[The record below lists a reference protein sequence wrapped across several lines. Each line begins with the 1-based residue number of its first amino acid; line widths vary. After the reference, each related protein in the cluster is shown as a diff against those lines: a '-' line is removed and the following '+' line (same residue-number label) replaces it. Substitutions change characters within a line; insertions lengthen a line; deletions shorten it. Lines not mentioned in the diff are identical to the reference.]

1 MRRYY
6 TMFSLALLALLLTA
20 SLSISGQAK
29 AAAADLFISEY
40 IEGSSFNKAVE
51 IYNGTGSD
59 VDLSAYSLELYSN
72 GSATVSQTVALSGT
86 LADGDVFVLA
96 HASADAA
103 ILAVTDLQ
111 NSTVINF
118 NGDDAVVLRKGTD
131 VIDAFG
137 QTGFDPGTEW
147 TGGGQDDTLVRA
159 ETVCAGDTNAA
170 DAFDASVEWVTFALN
185 TFSNLGSHTADCG
198 GGGGNTAEDLFISE
212 YIEGTSFNKAI
223 EIYNGTGSDV
233 DLSAY
238 VLELYSNGS
247 ATVTQSVTL
256 SGTLANG
263 DVYVLANA
271 SADAAILAVTDLQNS
286 TVINFNGDDAVV
298 LRKDGAVID
307 AFGQTGFDPGTEW
320 TGGGQDDTLVR
331 AEAVC
336 AGDTI
341 ADDAFDASV
350 EWVTFAVNTFS
361 SLGSHTSVCGGGGG
375 GGDAEVIINEVDA
388 DTDGTDVLEFVELY
402 DGGEGNTSLDGLT
415 LVFYNGSVDT
425 AYAAYDLDGFSTDAN
440 GYFLLGNAA
449 VVPTPSIVFADNFLQ
464 NGADAVALYQDDAVN
479 FPNGTAV
486 TTTNLLDAIV
496 YDTSDADDLE
506 LLVLLN
512 AGQPQVNEGDAG
524 NSAADSSQRCAN
536 GSGGRLNTS
545 TYDQFAPTPGTDNL
559 CQIVD
564 PPLSCDDNSVITL
577 ISAIQGNGAASPLQ
591 GSTIV
596 IDGVVVG
603 DFQSNA
609 SADNG
614 DLNGFYV
621 QEEDSDAD
629 ADPATS
635 EGVFVFAAASDVAMG
650 DHVRIEGTVTEYVTS
665 GGASSMTELINNT
678 VVVCA
683 TPAAM
688 PTATEVTLPVAS
700 LADLERY
707 EGMLVTLPQSLTI
720 AEFFNF
726 DRFGE
731 IVLST
736 DRQYT
741 PTAVVEPGPDAIAL
755 AATQALARITLD
767 DGRSVQNPDPAIHP
781 NGAIFDLTN
790 TFRGGDLV
798 QGVTGVMDDTFALY
812 RIQPVQGANYTSVNP
827 RPAQPNDV
835 GGSLKVA
842 SFNVLN
848 YFTTIDDGVNDICGP
863 AGNQECRGADDANE
877 LARQRAKIIAALS
890 TMNADVVGLL
900 EIENHPGDVPTA
912 DLVSGLNDLM
922 GAGTYAYIETGAI
935 GTDAIRVAII
945 YKPGSVTPAGSYAV
959 LDSSVDVRFD
969 DTKNRPAL
977 AQSFMENSSGE
988 IFTVA
993 VNHLKSKGSDC
1004 NDVGDPDLGDGA
1016 GNCNLTRQAAAQA
1029 LVDWLAADPTGSG
1042 DPDALIIGDLNS
1054 YDKEDPIDAI
1064 LAGPDDVLGTE
1075 DDYTDLIFAFGG
1087 EFAYGY
1093 VFDGKLGY
1101 LDHGLAN
1108 STLVGQVTGAT
1119 EWHING
1125 DEPDLLDYDTSF
1137 KADAQDALYEPNA
1150 YRSSDHDPVIVGLNL
1165 MTEVENTPPYCGD
1178 AYPSISLLWPPS
1190 NGFAPINVL
1199 GVTDADGDAVSIIID
1214 SIYQDE
1220 LVFGPGSGNSSPD
1233 GLGVGGSTAFVRAER
1248 NGSGNGRFYHIFF
1261 TASDGNDGS
1270 CSGEVIVVVPKNM
1283 GIRDVPVD
1291 GGALYDSTVART
1303 R

>member
-6 TMFSLALLALLLTA
+6 KVFYLALLALLLTA
-20 SLSISGQAK
+20 SLSVNGQAK
-29 AAAADLFISEY
+29 AAATDLFISEY
-40 IEGSSFNKAVE
+40 IEGSSFNKAIE

-72 GSATVSQTVALSGT
+72 GAATVSQTVALSGT

-96 HASADAA
+96 HASADPA

-118 NGDDAVVLRKGTD
+118 NGDDAVVLRKDGA
-131 VIDAFG
+131 VVDAFG

-147 TGGGQDDTLVRA
+147 AGGGQDDTLVRA
-159 ETVCAGDTNAA
+159 ETVCAGDTIAD
-170 DAFDASVEWVTFALN
+170 DAFDASVEWVAFAIN
-185 TFSNLGSHTADCG
+185 TFSSLGSHTADCG
-198 GGGGNTAEDLFISE
+198 GGGGNTAEDLFMSE

-247 ATVTQSVTL
+247 AAVSQSVSL

-263 DVYVLANA
+263 DVYVLAHA

-298 LRKDGAVID
+298 LRKDGAVVD

-320 TGGGQDDTLVR
+320 AGGGQDDTLVR
-331 AEAVC
+331 AETVC

-350 EWVTFAVNTFS
+350 EWVAFAVNTFD
-361 SLGSHTSVCGGGGG
+361 SLGSHTAVCGGG
-375 GGDAEVIINEVDA
+375 GGDAEVIINEVDS
-388 DTDGTDVLEFVELY
+388 DTDGTDALEFVELY
-402 DGGEGNTSLDGLT
+402 DGGVGSTSLDGLT
-415 LVFYNGSVDT
+415 VVFYNGSNDT
-425 AYAAYDLDGFSTDAN
+425 SYAAYDLDGFSTDAE
-440 GYFLLGNAA
+440 GYFLLGNAD
-449 VVPTPSIVFADNFLQ
+449 VVPAPAIVFAGNFLQ
-464 NGADAVALYQDDAVN
+464 NGADAVALYQDDAAN

-486 TTTNLLDAIV
+486 TITNLLDAIV

-545 TYDQFAPTPGTDNL
+545 TYDQFAPTPGAENT
-559 CQIVD
+559 CQIVI
-564 PPLSCDDNSVITL
+564 PPLSCDDASVITL
-577 ISAIQGNGAASPLQ
+577 IHDIQGNGSTSPLV
-591 GSTIV
+591 GSTVV

-603 DFQSNA
+603 DFQNNA

-629 ADPATS
+629 ADAATS
-635 EGVFVFAAASDVAMG
+635 EGVFVFAAATDVVVG
-650 DHVRIEGTVTEYVTS
+650 DHVRVKGTVTEFATAS
-665 GGASSMTELINNT
+665 GGLNSSMTELSNNE
-678 VVVCA
+678 VAVCA

-688 PTATEVTLPVAS
+688 PTPVEVTLPVAS
-700 LADLERY
+700 LADFERY

-755 AATQALARITLD
+755 AAAQALARLTLD
-767 DGRSVQNPDPAIHP
+767 DGRSSQNPDPAIHP
-781 NGAIFDLTN
+781 NGGIFDLTN

-798 QGVTGVMDDTFALY
+798 QGVTGVMDDTFGLY
-812 RIQPVQGANYTSVNP
+812 RIQPVQGANYTAVNLRTAAP
-827 RPAQPNDV
+827 DPV
-835 GGSLKVA
+835 GGSLQVA

-848 YFTTIDDGVNDICGP
+848 YFNGDGMGGGFP
-863 AGNQECRGADDANE
+863 TSRGANDLNE
-877 LARQRAKIIAALS
+877 FIRQRTKIIAALVAID
-890 TMNADVVGLL
+890 ADVVGLM
-900 EIENHPGDVPTA
+900 EIENDGYGEFSAIA
-912 DLVSGLNDLM
+912 DLVNGLND
-922 GAGTYAYIETGAI
+922 ATAPGTYAYIDPGVAVI
-935 GTDAIRVAII
+935 GTDEIAVGLI
-945 YKPGSVTPAGSYAV
+945 YKPGSVTPLGASAI
-959 LDSSVDVRFD
+959 LDASVDSRFD

-977 AQSFMENSSGE
+977 AQSFMENSTGE
-988 IFTVA
+988 LFTVA

-1064 LAGPDDVLGTE
+1064 VAGPDDVLGTE

-1101 LDHGLAN
+1101 LDHALAN
-1108 STLVGQVTGAT
+1108 SSLVGQVTGAT
-1119 EWHING
+1119 EWHINS
-1125 DEPDLLDYDTSF
+1125 DEPDLLDYDTTF

-1150 YRSSDHDPVIVGLNL
+1150 YRSSDHDPVIVGLDL

-1178 AYPSISLLWPPS
+1178 AYPSISLLWPPN

-1220 LVFGPGSGNSSPD
+1220 PVFGPGSGSSSPD
-1233 GLGVGGSTAFVRAER
+1233 GMGVGGSTAFVRAER
-1248 NGSGNGRFYHIFF
+1248 NGNGNGRFYHIFF

-1270 CSGEVIVVVPKNM
+1270 CSGEVIVVVPKNL
-1283 GIRDVPVD
+1283 GVRDVPVD
-1291 GGALYDSTVART
+1291 GGALYDSTVIRT

>member
-1 MRRYY
+1 MRRHHNVLY
-6 TMFSLALLALLLTA
+6 LALLAFLLTA
-20 SLSISGQAK
+20 SLSINSQVR
-29 AAAADLFISEY
+29 AAASDLFISEY
-40 IEGSSFNKAVE
+40 IEGSSFNKAIE

-59 VDLSAYSLELYSN
+59 VDLSAYTLELYSN
-72 GSATVSQTVALSGT
+72 GAAAASQTVALSGT

-96 HASADAA
+96 HASADPA
-103 ILAVTDLQ
+103 ILAVADLQ
-111 NSTVINF
+111 NSLVINF
-118 NGDDAVVLRKGTD
+118 NGDDAVVLRNAGA
-131 VIDAFG
+131 VVDAFG
-137 QTGFDPGTEW
+137 QIGIDPGSEW
-147 TGGGQDDTLVRA
+147 IGGGQDDTLVRA

-170 DAFDASVEWVTFALN
+170 DAFDASVEWVTFAIN
-185 TFSNLGSHTADCG
+185 TFDNLGSHTADCG
-198 GGGGNTAEDLFISE
+198 GGGGNTAEDLFMSE
-212 YIEGTSFNKAI
+212 YIEGSSFNKAI
-223 EIYNGTGSDV
+223 EIFNGTGSDV
-233 DLSAY
+233 DLAAY
-238 VLELYSNGS
+238 TLELYSNGS
-247 ATVTQSVTL
+247 AAVTQSVTL

-263 DVYVLANA
+263 DVFVLAHA
-271 SADAAILAVTDLQNS
+271 SADPAILAVTDLQNS
-286 TVINFNGDDAVV
+286 LVINFNGDDVVV
-298 LRKDGAVID
+298 LRKDGAVVD
-307 AFGQTGFDPGTEW
+307 AFGQIGVDPGSEW

-331 AEAVC
+331 AETVC

-350 EWVTFAVNTFS
+350 EWVTFAINTFDN
-361 SLGSHTSVCGGGGG
+361 LGSHTAVCGGGG

-388 DTDGTDVLEFVELY
+388 DTEGTDALEFVELY
-402 DGGEGNTSLDGLT
+402 DGGFGNTALDGLT
-415 LVFYNGSVDT
+415 VVFYNGNGDT

-440 GYFLLGNAA
+440 GYFVMGNAA
-449 VVPTPSIVFADNFLQ
+449 VVPAPALVFADNFLQ
-464 NGADAVALYQDDAVN
+464 NGADAVALYQDDAAN
-479 FPNGTAV
+479 FPSGTAV
-486 TTTNLLDAIV
+486 TTTNLLDALV
-496 YDTSDADDLE
+496 YDTNDTDDLE
-506 LLVLLN
+506 LLALLN
-512 AGQPQVNEGDAG
+512 AGQPQVNEGGAG
-524 NSAADSSQRCAN
+524 NSAADSNQRCAN

-545 TYDQFAPTPGTDNL
+545 TYAQFAPTPGADNI

-577 ISAIQGNGAASPLQ
+577 ISAVQGNGAASPLV
-591 GSTIV
+591 GSTVV

-603 DFQSNA
+603 DFQNNA

-635 EGVFVFAAASDVAMG
+635 EGIFIFAAATDVAVG
-650 DHVRIEGTVTEYVTS
+650 DRVRVEGTVTEFVTS
-665 GGASSMTELINNT
+665 GGASSLTQLTNNT
-678 VVVCA
+678 VAVCA
-683 TPAAM
+683 APAAM
-688 PTATEVTLPVAS
+688 PMATEVTLPVAS
-700 LADLERY
+700 LADFERY
-707 EGMLVTLPQSLTI
+707 EGMLVTFPQSLTI

-741 PTAVVEPGPDAIAL
+741 PTAVVEPGPDAVAL
-755 AATQALARITLD
+755 AAAQSLARITLD
-767 DGRSVQNPDPAIHP
+767 DGRSSQNPDPAIHP
-781 NGAIFDLTN
+781 NGAIFDLSN

-798 QGVTGVMDDTFALY
+798 QGATGVIDDTFGLY
-812 RIQPVQGANYTSVNP
+812 RIQPVQGANYTAVNP
-827 RPAQPNDV
+827 RTAQPEEV
-835 GGSLKVA
+835 GGRLTVA

-863 AGNQECRGADDANE
+863 AGNQECRGADNADE
-877 LARQRAKIIAALS
+877 LARQRAKIVAALS
-890 TMNADVVGLL
+890 AMNADVVGLI
-900 EIENHPGDVPTA
+900 EIENHPADVPTA
-912 DLVSGLNDLM
+912 DLVSGLNDVL

-935 GTDAIRVAII
+935 GTDAIRVAFI
-945 YKPGSVTPAGSYAV
+945 YKPGSVTPFGAFAV
-959 LDSSVDVRFD
+959 LDSSVDARFD

-977 AQSFMENSSGE
+977 AQSFMENSTGE

-1016 GNCNLTRQAAAQA
+1016 GNCNLTRLAAAQA
-1029 LVDWLAADPTGSG
+1029 LIDWLAADPTGSG

-1101 LDHGLAN
+1101 LDHALAN
-1108 STLVGQVTGAT
+1108 SSLVGQVTGAT
-1119 EWHING
+1119 EWHINS
-1125 DEPDLLDYDTSF
+1125 DEPDLLDYDTTF

-1150 YRSSDHDPVIVGLNL
+1150 YRSSDHDPVIVGLDL
-1165 MTEVENTPPYCGD
+1165 LTEVENTPPFCGD
-1178 AYPSISLLWPPS
+1178 AYPSIGLLWPP
-1190 NGFAPINVL
+1190 NGGFAPIHVL

-1220 LVFGPGSGNSSPD
+1220 PVFGPGSGNSAPD
-1233 GLGVGGSTAFVRAER
+1233 GIGVGGSTAYVRAER
-1248 NGSGNGRFYHIFF
+1248 NGNGDGRFYHIFF
-1261 TASDGNDGS
+1261 TASDGNGGS
-1270 CSGEVIVVVPKNM
+1270 CSGEVIVVVPKNL
-1283 GIRDVPVD
+1283 GVRNVPVD
-1291 GGALYDSTVART
+1291 GGALYDSTVSRT

>member
-40 IEGSSFNKAVE
+40 IEGSSFNKAIE

-170 DAFDASVEWVTFALN
+170 DAFDASVEWVTFAIN
-185 TFSNLGSHTADCG
+185 TFSSLGSHTADCG
-198 GGGGNTAEDLFISE
+198 DGGGNTAEDLFMSE

-415 LVFYNGSVDT
+415 LVFFNGSVDT
-425 AYAAYDLDGFSTDAN
+425 SYAAYDLDGFSTDAN

-512 AGQPQVNEGDAG
+512 AGQPQVNEGDVG

-635 EGVFVFAAASDVAMG
+635 EGVFVFAAATDVAIG

-665 GGASSMTELINNT
+665 SGASSMTELINNT

-688 PTATEVTLPVAS
+688 PTATEVTLPVAA

-731 IVLST
+731 IVLAT

-767 DGRSVQNPDPAIHP
+767 DGRSSQNPDPAIHP

-959 LDSSVDVRFD
+959 LDSSVDSRFD
-969 DTKNRPAL
+969 DAKNRPAL
-977 AQSFMENSSGE
+977 AQSFMENSTGE

-1093 VFDGKLGY
+1093 VFDGKVGY
-1101 LDHGLAN
+1101 LDHGLA
-1108 STLVGQVTGAT
+1108 SSSLVGQVTGAT
-1119 EWHING
+1119 EWHINS

-1150 YRSSDHDPVIVGLNL
+1150 YRSSDHDAVIVGLNL
-1165 MTEVENTPPYCGD
+1165 LTEVVNTPPSCGA
-1178 AYPSISLLWPPS
+1178 AYPSISLLWPP
-1190 NGFAPINVL
+1190 NGGFAPISVL
-1199 GVTDADGDAVSIIID
+1199 GVTDADGDTISIIID

-1220 LVFGPGSGNSSPD
+1220 PVFGPGSGNSSPD
-1233 GLGVGGSTAFVRAER
+1233 GMGVGGSTAFVRAER
-1248 NGSGNGRFYHIFF
+1248 NGNGNGRFYHIFF

-1270 CSGEVIVVVPKNM
+1270 CSGEVIVVVPKNL
-1283 GIRDVPVD
+1283 GARDVPVD
-1291 GGALYDSTVART
+1291 GGALYDSTVSRT